1 MLSSR
6 KLTSDSVES
15 SKPFDANCSDC
26 PRLVAHLNAM
36 GVAYPLYFNAPVPT
50 WGGKKER
57 LLIVGLAPGLHG
69 ANRTGRPFTGDSSG
83 EVLFEA
89 LANNGLAE
97 IVKSPARVKLTGCRI
112 TNAVRCLPPRNNPTT
127 FELDRCRPYLHGDIQ
142 TLLIPRPRVNRCI
155 VVLGRIAYR
164 SVSKVLNLR
173 RKFEHGA
180 QIALSS
186 RLSVFVS
193 YHPSRL
199 NINTR
204 RLTKDM
210 LNHFF
215 RTVRSY
221 LDG

>member
-1 MLSSR
+1 
-6 KLTSDSVES
+6 
-15 SKPFDANCSDC
+15 
-26 PRLVAHLNAM
+26 
-36 GVAYPLYFNAPVPT
+36 
-50 WGGKKER
+50 
-57 LLIVGLAPGLHG
+57 
-69 ANRTGRPFTGDSSG
+69 
-83 EVLFEA
+83 
-89 LANNGLAE
+89 
-97 IVKSPARVKLTGCRI
+97 
-112 TNAVRCLPPRNNPTT
+112 RCLPPRNNPTT